1 MNKQMKRFA
10 LFVITIIMALSA
22 SAQGY
27 SELFAGEEA
36 QGLRSVADSISALKG
51 EDALAEFVSHRLASK
66 GMELYESSD
75 YTHFGIKREN
85 GDTATFRNVLA
96 WIPGYGR
103 QLRNRYIVI
112 GTRLSASNGSG
123 LAALMSLAEKL
134 STNRV
139 LLQRSVLIAVFGG
152 ADDANAGSWYF
163 LNRAFP
169 ETPLIDAYIGLD
181 YFDNPNR
188 GLYAYSGSNAD
199 MNHIVGLMAESL
211 QPARPTVTTVE
222 PGISDF
228 RSFYGKEIPSILFT
242 TLEPGK
248 VYRTGT
254 DPLEYEEMT
263 RQCEYL
269 YNFSLSLANGPAPR
283 FRPDSDPSGVPLVA
297 FSDCDVKPA
306 FFGSSDPSFFLARW
320 VYTYL
325 RYPQYAV
332 ENGIRG
338 RVQVSFVIDEKGKVR
353 DVKVVKGVHPSLD
366 DEAVRVIEAS
376 PDWKP
381 GKLGGKPVRSQL
393 TLNVEFKL
401 KKAKK

>member
-1 MNKQMKRFA
+1 MKRFVIILLTFFTA
-10 LFVITIIMALSA
+10 LNAN
-22 SAQGY
+22 AQGY
-27 SELFAGEEA
+27 SELFVGEEA
-36 QGLRSVADSISALKG
+36 LSLRSTADSISALKG
-51 EDALAEFVSHRLASK
+51 EDALADFVSRRLASK
-66 GMELYESSD
+66 GVDLYESSD
-75 YTHFGIKREN
+75 YTHFGLRREN
-85 GDTATFRNVLA
+85 GDTATFRNVIG
-96 WIPGYGR
+96 WIPGYEK

-123 LAALMSLAEKL
+123 LAALMQLAEKI

-139 LLQRSVLIAVFGG
+139 LLQRSVLIAAFGG
-152 ADDANAGSWYF
+152 AQDANAGSWYF

-169 ETPLIDAYIGLD
+169 EVSLIDAYLGLD

-188 GLYAYSGSNAD
+188 GLYAFSGSNAD
-199 MNHIVGLMAESL
+199 MNHILGLLAESL

-222 PGISDF
+222 PGIADF

-242 TLEPGK
+242 TVEPGK
-248 VYRTGT
+248 VYRSGT
-254 DPLEYEEMT
+254 DPMEYEEMN

-269 YNFSLSLANGPAPR
+269 YNLSLSLSNGPAPR
-283 FRPDSDPSGVPLVA
+283 FRPDSDASGAPLVA
-297 FSDCDVKPA
+297 FWDCDVKPT
-306 FFGSSDPSFFLARW
+306 FFGSSDPSFFLSRW

-381 GKLGGKPVRSQL
+381 GKLGGKPVRSSL

>member
-1 MNKQMKRFA
+1 MKRFVIILLTFFTA
-10 LFVITIIMALSA
+10 LNAN
-22 SAQGY
+22 AQGY
-27 SELFAGEEA
+27 SELFVGEEA
-36 QGLRSVADSISALKG
+36 LSLRSTADSISALKG
-51 EDALAEFVSHRLASK
+51 EDALADFVSRRLASK
-66 GMELYESSD
+66 GVDLYESSD
-75 YTHFGIKREN
+75 YTHFGLRREN
-85 GDTATFRNVLA
+85 GDTATFRNVIG
-96 WIPGYGR
+96 WIPGYGK

-123 LAALMSLAEKL
+123 LAALMQLAEKI

-139 LLQRSVLIAVFGG
+139 LLQRSVLIAAFGG
-152 ADDANAGSWYF
+152 AQDANAGSWYF

-169 ETPLIDAYIGLD
+169 EVSLIDAYLGLD

-188 GLYAYSGSNAD
+188 GLYAFSGSNAD
-199 MNHIVGLMAESL
+199 MNHILGLLAESL

-228 RSFYGKEIPSILFT
+228 RSFYGKEIPSLLFT
-242 TLEPGK
+242 TVEPGK
-248 VYRTGT
+248 VYRPGT
-254 DPLEYEEMT
+254 DPMEYEEMN

-269 YNFSLSLANGPAPR
+269 YNLSLSLSNGPAPR
-283 FRPDSDPSGVPLVA
+283 FRPDSDASGALLVA
-297 FSDCDVKPA
+297 FWDCDVKPT
-306 FFGSSDPSFFLARW
+306 FFGSYDPSFFLSRW

-381 GKLGGKPVRSQL
+381 GKLGGKPVRSSL

>member
-1 MNKQMKRFA
+1 MKRFVIILLTFFTA
-10 LFVITIIMALSA
+10 LNAN
-22 SAQGY
+22 AQGY
-27 SELFAGEEA
+27 SELFVGEEA
-36 QGLRSVADSISALKG
+36 LSLRSTADSISALKG
-51 EDALAEFVSHRLASK
+51 EDALADFVSRRLASK
-66 GMELYESSD
+66 GVDLYESSD
-75 YTHFGIKREN
+75 YTHFGLRREN
-85 GDTATFRNVLA
+85 GDTATFRNVIG
-96 WIPGYGR
+96 WIPGYGK

-123 LAALMSLAEKL
+123 LAELMQLAEKI

-139 LLQRSVLIAVFGG
+139 LLQRSVLIAAFGG
-152 ADDANAGSWYF
+152 AQDANAGSWYF

-169 ETPLIDAYIGLD
+169 EVSLIDAYLGLD

-188 GLYAYSGSNAD
+188 GLYAFSGSNAD
-199 MNHIVGLMAESL
+199 MNHILGLLAESL

-222 PGISDF
+222 PGITDF

-242 TLEPGK
+242 TVEPGK
-248 VYRTGT
+248 VYRSGT
-254 DPLEYEEMT
+254 DPMEYEEMN

-269 YNFSLSLANGPAPR
+269 YNLSLSLSNGPAPR
-283 FRPDSDPSGVPLVA
+283 FRPDSDASGAPLVA
-297 FSDCDVKPA
+297 FWDCDVKPT
-306 FFGSSDPSFFLARW
+306 FFGSSDPSFFLSRW

-381 GKLGGKPVRSQL
+381 GKLGGKPVRSYL

>member
-1 MNKQMKRFA
+1 MKRFVCILFTFIA
-10 LFVITIIMALSA
+10 LCAH
-22 SAQGY
+22 AQGY
-27 SELFAGEEA
+27 AELFAGEEA
-36 QGLRSVADSISALKG
+36 LSLRSTADSLSALKG
-51 EDALAEFVSHRLASK
+51 EDALAGFVSQRLASS
-66 GMELYESSD
+66 GIELFESSD
-75 YTHFGIKREN
+75 YTHFGIRREN
-85 GDTATFRNVLA
+85 GDTATFRNVIG

-123 LAALMSLAEKL
+123 LAALLQLAEKI

-139 LLQRSVLIAVFGG
+139 LLQRSVLIAAFGG
-152 ADDANAGSWYF
+152 AEDTNAGSWYF

-169 ETPLIDAYIGLD
+169 EVPMIDAYLGLD
-181 YFDNPNR
+181 YFDNSNR
-188 GLYAYSGSNAD
+188 GLYAYSASNAD
-199 MNHIVGLMAESL
+199 MNHVLGQLAQSL
-211 QPARPTVTTVE
+211 QPCRPVVTTVE
-222 PGISDF
+222 PGISDL
-228 RSFYGKEIPSILFT
+228 RSFYAKEIASVLFT
-242 TLEPGK
+242 TVEPGK
-248 VYRTGT
+248 VYRPGT
-254 DPLEYEEMT
+254 DPLEYEEMN

-269 YNFSLSLANGPAPR
+269 YNCSLSLANGPAPK
-283 FRPDSDPSGVPLVA
+283 FRPDSDASGIPLVA
-297 FSDCDVKPA
+297 FSDCDNKPT

-353 DVKVVKGVHPSLD
+353 DVRVVKGVHPSLD

-381 GKLGGKPVRSQL
+381 GKLGGKPVRSLL

>member
-1 MNKQMKRFA
+1 MKRFI
-10 LFVITIIMALSA
+10 LVICTVLLTSFAH
-22 SAQGY
+22 AQDY

-36 QGLRSVADSISALKG
+36 LSLRSTADSISALKG
-51 EDALAEFVSHRLASK
+51 EDALAEFVSRRLAS
-66 GMELYESSD
+66 GGIDLYESSD
-75 YTHFGIKREN
+75 YTHFGLRREN
-85 GDTATFRNVLA
+85 GDTATFRNVIG

-123 LAALMSLAEKL
+123 LAALLQLATKI

-139 LLQRSVLIAVFGG
+139 LLQRSVLIAAFGG

-169 ETPLIDAYIGLD
+169 ETSLVDAYLGLD
-181 YFDNPNR
+181 YFDNSNR
-188 GLYAYSGSNAD
+188 GLYAYSASNAD
-199 MNHIVGLMAESL
+199 MNHILGLLSESL
-211 QPARPTVTTVE
+211 QPARPVITTVE
-222 PGISDF
+222 PGISDL
-228 RSFYGKEIPSILFT
+228 RSFYGKEIPSVLFT
-242 TLEPGK
+242 TVEPGK
-248 VYRTGT
+248 VYRKGT
-254 DPLEYEEMT
+254 DPMEYEEMN

-269 YNFSLSLANGPAPR
+269 YNFSLSLANGAAPR
-283 FRPDSDPSGVPLVA
+283 FRPDSDASGAPLVA
-297 FSDCDVKPA
+297 FYDCDSKPS
-306 FFGSSDPSFFLARW
+306 FFGSSDPSFFLSRW

-332 ENGIRG
+332 DNGIRG

-353 DVKVVKGVHPSLD
+353 DVQVVKGVHPSLD

-381 GKLGGKPVRSQL
+381 GKLGGKAVRSQL

>member
-1 MNKQMKRFA
+1 MKRFVIILLTFFTA
-10 LFVITIIMALSA
+10 LNAN
-22 SAQGY
+22 AQGY
-27 SELFAGEEA
+27 SELFVGEEA
-36 QGLRSVADSISALKG
+36 LSLRSTADSISALKG
-51 EDALAEFVSHRLASK
+51 EDALADFVSRRLASK
-66 GMELYESSD
+66 GVDLYESSD
-75 YTHFGIKREN
+75 YTHFGLRREN
-85 GDTATFRNVLA
+85 GDTATFRNVIG
-96 WIPGYGR
+96 WIPGYGQ

-123 LAALMSLAEKL
+123 LAALMQLAEKI

-139 LLQRSVLIAVFGG
+139 LLQRSVLIAAFGG
-152 ADDANAGSWYF
+152 AQDANAGSWYF

-169 ETPLIDAYIGLD
+169 EVSLIDAYLGLD

-188 GLYAYSGSNAD
+188 GLYAFSGSNAD
-199 MNHIVGLMAESL
+199 MNHILGLLAESL

-222 PGISDF
+222 PGITDF

-242 TLEPGK
+242 TVEPGK
-248 VYRTGT
+248 VYRSGT
-254 DPLEYEEMT
+254 DPMEYEEMN

-269 YNFSLSLANGPAPR
+269 YNLSLSLSNGPAPR
-283 FRPDSDPSGVPLVA
+283 FRPDSDASGAPLVA
-297 FSDCDVKPA
+297 FWDCDVKPT
-306 FFGSSDPSFFLARW
+306 FFGSSDPSFFLSRW

-381 GKLGGKPVRSQL
+381 GKLGGKPVRSSL

>member
-1 MNKQMKRFA
+1 MKRFVIVLLSVFLA
-10 LFVITIIMALSA
+10 LNVN
-22 SAQGY
+22 AQGY

-36 QGLRSVADSISALKG
+36 LSLRSTADSISAIKG
-51 EDALAEFVSHRLASK
+51 EDALADFVSHRLASK
-66 GMELYESSD
+66 GIELYESSD
-75 YTHFGIKREN
+75 YTHFGLQREN
-85 GDTATFRNVLA
+85 GDTATFRNVIG
-96 WIPGYGR
+96 WIPGYGK

-123 LAALMSLAEKL
+123 LAALMQLAEKI

-139 LLQRSVLIAVFGG
+139 LLQRSVLIAAFGG
-152 ADDANAGSWYF
+152 AQDANAGSWYF

-169 ETPLIDAYIGLD
+169 ETSLIDAYLGLD
-181 YFDNPNR
+181 YFDSPNR

-199 MNHIVGLMAESL
+199 MNHIVGLLAESL
-211 QPARPTVTTVE
+211 QPARPTVVTAE

-228 RSFYGKEIPSILFT
+228 RSFYEKEIPSILFT
-242 TLEPGK
+242 TVEPGK
-248 VYRTGT
+248 VYRPGT
-254 DPLEYEEMT
+254 DPMEYEEMN

-269 YNFSLSLANGPAPR
+269 YNLSLSFSNGPAPR
-283 FRPDSDPSGVPLVA
+283 FRPDSDASGAPLVA
-297 FSDCDVKPA
+297 FGDCDTKPT
-306 FFGSSDPSFFLARW
+306 FFGSSDPSFFLSRW

-381 GKLGGKPVRSQL
+381 GKLGGKPVRSYL

>member
-1 MNKQMKRFA
+1 MKRFVCI
-10 LFVITIIMALSA
+10 LFTVFLSVGVF
-22 SAQGY
+22 AQGY
-27 SELFAGEEA
+27 AELFAGEEA
-36 QGLRSVADSISALKG
+36 LSLRSTADSVSALKG
-51 EDALAEFVSHRLASK
+51 EDALAGFVSQRLASS
-66 GMELYESSD
+66 GIELFESSD
-75 YTHFGIKREN
+75 YTHFGIRREN
-85 GDTATFRNVLA
+85 GDTATFRNVIG

-123 LAALMSLAEKL
+123 LAALLQLAEKI

-139 LLQRSVLIAVFGG
+139 LLQRSVLIAAFGG
-152 ADDANAGSWYF
+152 AEDANAGSWYF

-169 ETPLIDAYIGLD
+169 EVSMIDAYLGLD
-181 YFDNPNR
+181 YFDNSNR
-188 GLYAYSGSNAD
+188 GLFAYSASNAD
-199 MNHIVGLMAESL
+199 INHVLGQLAESL
-211 QPARPTVTTVE
+211 QPCRPVVTTVE
-222 PGISDF
+222 PGISDL
-228 RSFYGKEIPSILFT
+228 RSFYAKEIASVLFT
-242 TLEPGK
+242 TIEPGK
-248 VYRTGT
+248 VYRAGT
-254 DPLEYEEMT
+254 DPLEYEEMN

-269 YNFSLSLANGPAPR
+269 YNCSLSLANGPAPK
-283 FRPDSDPSGVPLVA
+283 FRPDSDASGIPLVA
-297 FSDCDVKPA
+297 FSDCDNKPT

-353 DVKVVKGVHPSLD
+353 DVRVVKGVHPSLD

-381 GKLGGKPVRSQL
+381 GKLGGKPVRSLL

>member
-1 MNKQMKRFA
+1 MKRFVIILLTFFTA
-10 LFVITIIMALSA
+10 LNAN
-22 SAQGY
+22 AQGY
-27 SELFAGEEA
+27 SELFVGEEA
-36 QGLRSVADSISALKG
+36 LSLRSTADSISALKG
-51 EDALAEFVSHRLASK
+51 EDALADFVSRRLASK
-66 GMELYESSD
+66 GVDLYESSD
-75 YTHFGIKREN
+75 YTHFGLRREN
-85 GDTATFRNVLA
+85 GDTATFRNVIG
-96 WIPGYGR
+96 WIPGYGK

-123 LAALMSLAEKL
+123 LAALMQLAEKI

-139 LLQRSVLIAVFGG
+139 LLQRSVLIAAFGG
-152 ADDANAGSWYF
+152 AQDANAGSWYF

-169 ETPLIDAYIGLD
+169 EVSLIDAYLGLD

-188 GLYAYSGSNAD
+188 GLYAFSGSNAD
-199 MNHIVGLMAESL
+199 MNHILGLLAESL

-222 PGISDF
+222 PGITDF

-242 TLEPGK
+242 TVEPGK
-248 VYRTGT
+248 VYRSGT
-254 DPLEYEEMT
+254 DPMEYEEMN

-269 YNFSLSLANGPAPR
+269 YNLSLSLSNGPAPR
-283 FRPDSDPSGVPLVA
+283 FRPDSDASGAPLVA
-297 FSDCDVKPA
+297 FWDCDVKPT
-306 FFGSSDPSFFLARW
+306 FFGSSDPSFFLSRW

-381 GKLGGKPVRSQL
+381 GKLGGKPVRSSL

>member
-1 MNKQMKRFA
+1 MKRFV
-10 LFVITIIMALSA
+10 LVICTVLLA
-22 SAQGY
+22 SFSHAQDY

-36 QGLRSVADSISALKG
+36 LSLRSTADSLSALKG
-51 EDALAEFVSHRLASK
+51 EDALAEFVSRRLAS
-66 GMELYESSD
+66 GGIDLYESSD
-75 YTHFGIKREN
+75 YTHFGLRREN
-85 GDTATFRNVLA
+85 GDTATFRNVIG

-123 LAALMSLAEKL
+123 LAALLQLAEKI

-139 LLQRSVLIAVFGG
+139 LLQRSVLIAAFGG

-169 ETPLIDAYIGLD
+169 ETSLVDAYLGLD
-181 YFDNPNR
+181 YFDNSNR
-188 GLYAYSGSNAD
+188 GLYAYSASNAD
-199 MNHIVGLMAESL
+199 MNHILGLLSESL
-211 QPARPTVTTVE
+211 QPARPVITTV
-222 PGISDF
+222 
-228 RSFYGKEIPSILFT
+228 
-242 TLEPGK
+242 EPGK
-248 VYRTGT
+248 VYRKGT
-254 DPLEYEEMT
+254 DPMEYEEMN

-269 YNFSLSLANGPAPR
+269 YNFSLSLANGAAPR
-283 FRPDSDPSGVPLVA
+283 FRPDSDASGAPLVA
-297 FSDCDVKPA
+297 FYDCDSKPS
-306 FFGSSDPSFFLARW
+306 FFGSSDPSFFLSRW

-332 ENGIRG
+332 DNGIRG

-353 DVKVVKGVHPSLD
+353 DVQVVKGVHPSLD

-381 GKLGGKPVRSQL
+381 GKLGGKAVRSQL

>member
-1 MNKQMKRFA
+1 MKRLVFILLTFFTA
-10 LFVITIIMALSA
+10 LNAN
-22 SAQGY
+22 AQGY

-36 QGLRSVADSISALKG
+36 LSLRSTADSISALKG
-51 EDALAEFVSHRLASK
+51 EDALADFVSHRLALK
-66 GMELYESSD
+66 GIELYESSD
-75 YTHFGIKREN
+75 YTHFGLQREN
-85 GDTATFRNVLA
+85 GDTATFRNVIG
-96 WIPGYGR
+96 WIPGYGK

-123 LAALMSLAEKL
+123 LAALMQLAEKI

-139 LLQRSVLIAVFGG
+139 LLQRSVLIAAFGG
-152 ADDANAGSWYF
+152 AQDANAGSWYF

-169 ETPLIDAYIGLD
+169 ETSLIDAYLGLD
-181 YFDNPNR
+181 YFDSPNR

-199 MNHIVGLMAESL
+199 MNHIVGLLAESL
-211 QPARPTVTTVE
+211 QPARPTVVTAE

-228 RSFYGKEIPSILFT
+228 RSFYEKEIPSLLFT
-242 TLEPGK
+242 TVEPGK
-248 VYRTGT
+248 VYRPGT
-254 DPLEYEEMT
+254 DPMEYEEMN

-269 YNFSLSLANGPAPR
+269 YNLSLSLSNGPAPR
-283 FRPDSDPSGVPLVA
+283 FRPDSDASGAPLVA
-297 FSDCDVKPA
+297 FGDCDVKPT
-306 FFGSSDPSFFLARW
+306 FFGSSDPSFFLSRW

-381 GKLGGKPVRSQL
+381 GKLGGKPVRSYL

>member
-1 MNKQMKRFA
+1 MKRFVLILLTFFTA
-10 LFVITIIMALSA
+10 LNAN
-22 SAQGY
+22 AQGY
-27 SELFAGEEA
+27 SELFVGEEA
-36 QGLRSVADSISALKG
+36 LSLRSTADSIFALKG
-51 EDALAEFVSHRLASK
+51 EDALADFVSHRLASK
-66 GMELYESSD
+66 GIELYESSD
-75 YTHFGIKREN
+75 YTHFGLQREN
-85 GDTATFRNVLA
+85 GDTATFRNVIG
-96 WIPGYGR
+96 WIPGYGK

-123 LAALMSLAEKL
+123 LAALMQLAEKI

-139 LLQRSVLIAVFGG
+139 LLQRSVLIAAFGG
-152 ADDANAGSWYF
+152 AQDANAGSWYF

-169 ETPLIDAYIGLD
+169 EVSLIDAYLGLD

-188 GLYAYSGSNAD
+188 GLYAFSGSNAD
-199 MNHIVGLMAESL
+199 MNHILGLLAESL

-242 TLEPGK
+242 TVEPGK
-248 VYRTGT
+248 VYRPGT
-254 DPLEYEEMT
+254 DPMEYEEMN

-269 YNFSLSLANGPAPR
+269 YNLSLSLSNGPPPK
-283 FRPDSDPSGVPLVA
+283 FRPDSDASGAPLVA
-297 FSDCDVKPA
+297 FWDCDVKPT
-306 FFGSSDPSFFLARW
+306 FFGSSDPSFFLSRW

-381 GKLGGKPVRSQL
+381 GKLGGKPVRSSL

>member
-1 MNKQMKRFA
+1 MKG
-10 LFVITIIMALSA
+10 I
-22 SAQGY
+22 
-27 SELFAGEEA
+27 
-36 QGLRSVADSISALKG
+36 
-51 EDALAEFVSHRLASK
+51 
-66 GMELYESSD
+66 ELYESSD
-75 YTHFGIKREN
+75 YTHFGLQREN
-85 GDTATFRNVLA
+85 GDTATFRNVIG
-96 WIPGYGR
+96 WIPGYGK

-123 LAALMSLAEKL
+123 LAALMQLAEKI

-139 LLQRSVLIAVFGG
+139 LLQRSVLIAAFGG
-152 ADDANAGSWYF
+152 AQDANAGSWYF

-169 ETPLIDAYIGLD
+169 ETSLIDAYLGLD
-181 YFDNPNR
+181 YFDSPNR

-199 MNHIVGLMAESL
+199 MNHIVGLLAESL
-211 QPARPTVTTVE
+211 QPARPTVVTAE

-228 RSFYGKEIPSILFT
+228 RSFYEKEIPSLLFT
-242 TLEPGK
+242 TVEPGK
-248 VYRTGT
+248 VYRPGT
-254 DPLEYEEMT
+254 DPMEYEEMN

-269 YNFSLSLANGPAPR
+269 YNLSLSLSNGPAPR
-283 FRPDSDPSGVPLVA
+283 FRPDSDASGAPLVA
-297 FSDCDVKPA
+297 FGDCDVKPT
-306 FFGSSDPSFFLARW
+306 FFGSSDPSFFLSRW

-381 GKLGGKPVRSQL
+381 GKLGGKPVRSYL

>member
-1 MNKQMKRFA
+1 MKRFVIILLTFFTA
-10 LFVITIIMALSA
+10 LNAN
-22 SAQGY
+22 AQGY
-27 SELFAGEEA
+27 SELFVGEEA
-36 QGLRSVADSISALKG
+36 LSLRSTADSISALKG
-51 EDALAEFVSHRLASK
+51 EDALADFVSRRLASK
-66 GMELYESSD
+66 GVDLYESSD
-75 YTHFGIKREN
+75 YTHFGLRREN
-85 GDTATFRNVLA
+85 GDTATFRNVIG
-96 WIPGYGR
+96 WIPGYEK

-123 LAALMSLAEKL
+123 LAALMQLAEKI

-139 LLQRSVLIAVFGG
+139 LLQRSVLIAAFGG
-152 ADDANAGSWYF
+152 AQDANAGSWYF

-169 ETPLIDAYIGLD
+169 EVSLIDAYLGLD

-188 GLYAYSGSNAD
+188 GLYAFSGSNAD
-199 MNHIVGLMAESL
+199 MNHILGLLAESL

-222 PGISDF
+222 PGITDF

-242 TLEPGK
+242 TVEPGK
-248 VYRTGT
+248 VYRSGT
-254 DPLEYEEMT
+254 DPMEYEEMN

-269 YNFSLSLANGPAPR
+269 YNLSLSLSNGPAPR
-283 FRPDSDPSGVPLVA
+283 FRPDSDASGAPLVA
-297 FSDCDVKPA
+297 FWDCDVKPT
-306 FFGSSDPSFFLARW
+306 FFGSSDPSFFLSRW

-381 GKLGGKPVRSQL
+381 GKLGGKPVRSSL